1 MHTPATSFLSS
12 EAVEVAAL
20 LGDSVVDVKHCVDPR
35 GGKLSSATW
44 GAFAAGGVSLLSS
57 IAAFAVSVHNAAV
70 NKAALATWVTDL
82 KRPANAFRPR
92 VLGFGYDWIAFG
104 GFAIA
109 LAMIAYALVR
119 MRREQRTPSYTIGTA
134 PGVDMPLDHVGAHA
148 LVAPRGDGFVFN
160 GAPGMQAELLTDGGA
175 TPIASAIE
183 IPANARIRARM
194 GNTTFMVAATARPR
208 AQAPAVFGGEGRFVK
223 YAGGSAIAHLAIWAL
238 LNQIPPDSSGA
249 ALALD
254 ATEDT
259 GMRYASIAHDTVP
272 DKQESTDG
280 DGDGE
285 KSAAGAQAPG
295 LTGMA
300 GNPKE
305 ASEHGGVQIKNNDAP
320 PQLSREQALQA
331 AREAGVLG
339 SAELRESI
347 AALQG
352 TSDMSSGFSEM
363 NSMGPEFGAYG
374 NGYGTF
380 GMGRTGFNMGGGC
393 DSGGGCGLIGAGRY
407 GTIGVGNGVG
417 DGYGGAGGHGGLRR
431 HTPGV
436 PSVIIGAPNPVG
448 DLDKAIIKRYVKRQQ
463 DKVTYCYE
471 KQLMVKPGLA
481 GDVMVQFVI
490 QGDGSVKAANGSGMD
505 ASVASCVAEV
515 VGAISFP
522 RPKDGGVVQVNY
534 PFTFHPA
541 G

>member
-35 GGKLSSATW
+35 GGKVSSATW
-44 GAFAAGGVSLLSS
+44 GTFAAGGISLLSS

-70 NKAALATWVTDL
+70 NKAALAHWVNEL
-82 KRPANAFRPR
+82 KRPQSAFRPR
-92 VLGFGYDWIAFG
+92 ELGFGYDWIAFS

-109 LAMIAYALVR
+109 LVAIAYGLVR

-134 PGVDMPLDHVGAHA
+134 PGVDLPVDHLGAHA

-160 GAPGMQAELLTDGGA
+160 GAPGMEAELLTEQGS

-183 IPANARIRARM
+183 IPANARIRARL
-194 GNTTFMVAATARPR
+194 GQTTFMVAATARPR
-208 AQAPAVFGGEGRFVK
+208 AQAASLFGGDGRFVK
-223 YAGGSAIAHLAIWAL
+223 YAGGSLVAHLGLWAL
-238 LNQIPPDSSGA
+238 LQQMPIEASGYN
-249 ALALD
+249 LSLD
-254 ATEDT
+254 ANENTDS
-259 GMRYASIAHDTVP
+259 RYASIAHDTAP
-272 DKQESTDG
+272 ETREQTDG

-295 LTGMA
+295 QTGMA

-320 PQLSREQALQA
+320 PQLSRDQALQA

-339 SAELRESI
+339 SATLRESI

-380 GMGRTGFNMGGGC
+380 GMGRTGFGIGGGC
-393 DSGGGCGLIGAGRY
+393 EGGGCGLIGAGRY
-407 GTIGVGNGVG
+407 GTIGVGTGVG
-417 DGYGGAGGHGGLRR
+417 DGYGGAGGHGGMRQ
-431 HTPGV
+431 HTSVP
-436 PSVIIGAPNPVG
+436 PSVAFGMPTPTG

-490 QGDGSVKAANGSGMD
+490 QGDGSVKGANGAGMD
-505 ASVASCVAEV
+505 PAVASCVAGV
-515 VGAISFP
+515 VSAIAFP